1 MTSGPLL
8 GIVAGLQAEARVADY
23 RKGEEIRVLC
33 CDASTARAE
42 SHARSLVDWGAAGLL
57 SFGTAGGLRPGLP
70 PGTVVI
76 ATAILSPAGDEF
88 EIDGEWAA
96 RLENA
101 LKPSLDTVRAP
112 IAGADN
118 PVADVA
124 AKAALGRSSKAAA
137 VDMESHAVARVG
149 ASAGLPAMALRVIAD
164 PAERRLPPSLVA
176 ALASERGPLARRVLL
191 ETRGRPGDLPALAR
205 LAVDYRRALRSLRRV
220 AVLSGPRFGF
230 GL

>member
-1 MTSGPLL
+1 MTSGPRL
-8 GIVAGLQAEARVADY
+8 GIVAGLPAEARAAHDG
-23 RKGEEIRVLC
+23 KGESIRVLC
-33 CDASTARAE
+33 CGASTARAE

-57 SFGTAGGLRPGLP
+57 SFGTAGGLGPGLP

-88 EIDGEWAA
+88 KIDGEWAA

-112 IAGADN
+112 IAGAEN
-118 PVADVA
+118 PVADVPT
-124 AKAALGRSSKAAA
+124 KVALGRSSRAAA
-137 VDMESHAVARVG
+137 VDMESHAVARVC
-149 ASAGLPAMALRVIAD
+149 AAAALPVMALRVIAD

-176 ALASERGPLARRVLL
+176 ALSLESGTLAQRVLL
-191 ETRGRPGDLPALAR
+191 ETCRRPGDLPALAR
-205 LAVDYRRALRSLRRV
+205 LAVDYGRALRSLRRV
-220 AVLSGPRFGF
+220 AVLGGPRFGF